1 MQSAHLLPT
10 INFLKIF
17 VGQFRLPDLGPGEDA
32 KHWYKFLL
40 PVWLGSGEGV
50 GEVVGCSIL
59 VPVHCHGSV
68 PLVVP
73 ANTQKKNKYHI
84 LVVGHRH

>member
-1 MQSAHLLPT
+1 MVYVVCPLPAK
-10 INFLKIF
+10 IKLSYIF
-17 VGQFRLPDLGPGEDA
+17 VGNFRLPDLGPDEDA
-32 KHWYKFLL
+32 KRWYKILL

-59 VPVHCHGSV
+59 VPVYCHGSV

-73 ANTQKKNKYHI
+73 AIYANEK
-84 LVVGHRH
+84 